1 MFLKHCLWNPEK
13 KTWVLLAFH
22 IVMLNM
28 TVCRATPI
36 EPIHRR
42 LGEKI
47 RIRAIEGPRERERRY
62 PSLL

>member
-1 MFLKHCLWNPEK
+1 M
-13 KTWVLLAFH
+13 LLAFH

-47 RIRAIEGPRERERRY
+47 RIRAIEGPREREKV
-62 PSLL
+62 PQLAVVHW